1 MDISP
6 YLPHLVEF
14 RQRLIRCV
22 IAFLAV
28 FLALFFIDNHLY
40 SFIAKPLL
48 AELPFGSSLIATQV
62 TSTFMVPM
70 KLALIL
76 AFFLIIP
83 YILYQIWSFI
93 TPGLYKAEKRSI
105 FPYLIASL
113 LLFYSG
119 VTFAYYCIC
128 PAALSFFAHCSPANV
143 LVMTDIKDYLDFV
156 LTLLF
161 SGGIAFQV
169 PIITFASL
177 QFGIISAE
185 KLAHFR
191 PYVIVAAFILG
202 MLLTPPDVVSQILLA
217 LPIWGLFEVGLFAS
231 LFLEKY
237 KIKKR
242 AIPNR

>member
-1 MDISP
+1 MDITP
-6 YLPHLVEF
+6 YLPHLIEF
-14 RQRLIRCV
+14 RRRLIRCC
-22 IAFLAV
+22 IAFLFV

-40 SFIAKPLL
+40 NFIAKPLL
-48 AELPFGSSLIATQV
+48 AELPSGNTLIAVEV

-70 KLALIL
+70 KLALVL
-76 AFFLIIP
+76 SFFLSIP
-83 YILYQIWSFI
+83 YILYHIWAFV
-93 TPGLYKAEKRSI
+93 TPGLYPSEKRHI
-105 FPYLIASL
+105 FPYLISSL

-119 VTFAYYCIC
+119 VAFAYYCIC
-128 PAALSFFAHCSPANV
+128 PAALSFFAHCSPSNV
-143 LVMTDIKDYLDFV
+143 TVMTDIKAYLDFV
-156 LTLLF
+156 LSLLF

-177 QFGIISAE
+177 QFGLISPE

-217 LPIWGLFEVGLFAS
+217 LPIWGLFELGLIAS
-231 LFLEKY
+231 FLLEKY
-237 KIKKR
+237 KIKNR